1 MERWAGCLKIVFEVS
16 SDKGGRNMLTEVA
29 DGIHKLVIKFPTGMG
44 EVNCYLIEGKNG
56 YTVIDTGTDSKEAKD
71 GWKEALSSGITIE
84 KVVLTHTHQD
94 HIGLAKWFQQEVG
107 IPVIVSNLGYE
118 EMKKNR
124 VSHGRDRLNSLI
136 IKHGG
141 VALPNKINEDN
152 YIYNFEPNGFF
163 ENHQQIPLGEEL
175 YEAIWTPGHAR
186 DHFCF
191 YNENKK
197 IMIMGDHV
205 LNRISPVIGLWSGEE
220 GNPLQD
226 YFLSLA
232 ELEKY
237 QADIILPG
245 HGDLIPDLH
254 ARINELSA
262 KHEYRLQ
269 QVLQSLTVEGKTAN
283 QICYEV
289 YGTVNIIFNLSSFMA
304 TLTRLLYLESI
315 GKVER
320 LELDGIVSF
329 KRKVI

>member
-1 MERWAGCLKIVFEVS
+1 
-16 SDKGGRNMLTEVA
+16 MLTEVA
-29 DGIHKLVIKFPTGMG
+29 EGIHKLVINFPTGMG
-44 EVNCYLIEGKNG
+44 AVNCYLIEGKNG

-71 GWKEALSSGITIE
+71 GWKEVLSSGIIIE

-107 IPVIVSNLGYE
+107 VPVIVSYLGYV

-124 VSHGRDRLNSLI
+124 VSHRRDRTNSLI
-136 IKHGG
+136 IRHGG

-152 YIYNFEPNGFF
+152 SIYDFEPDGFF
-163 ENHQQIPLGEEL
+163 NNHQHIQLGEEL
-175 YEAIWTPGHAR
+175 YEAIWTPGHAP

-191 YNENKK
+191 YNKNKK
-197 IMIMGDHV
+197 IMIIGDHV
-205 LNRISPVIGLWSGEE
+205 LNSISPVIGLWSGEE

-226 YFLSLA
+226 YLLSLKVV
-232 ELEKY
+232 EKY
-237 QADIILPG
+237 PADITLPG
-245 HGDLIPDLH
+245 HGDLIYDLP
-254 ARINELSA
+254 ARIHEMTA
-262 KHEYRLQ
+262 KHRHRLQ
-269 QVLQSLTVEGKTAN
+269 QVLQSVSMEGKTAN

-289 YGTVNIIFNLSSFMA
+289 YDTANIILNLSSFMA

-329 KRKVI
+329 KRKVSLEF

>member
-1 MERWAGCLKIVFEVS
+1 
-16 SDKGGRNMLTEVA
+16 MLTEVV

-71 GWKEALSSGITIE
+71 GWREVLSSGILIE

-94 HIGLAKWFQQEVG
+94 HIGLGKWFQQEVG
-107 IPVIVSNLGYE
+107 VPVIVSYLGYE

-124 VSHGRDRLNSLI
+124 VSFSRDRLNKLI

-141 VALPNKINEDN
+141 LALPNKIEEDHS
-152 YIYNFEPNGFF
+152 IYDFEPDGFF
-163 ENHQQIPLGEEL
+163 KNHQHIQLGEEL
-175 YEAIWTPGHAR
+175 YKAIWTPGHAP

-197 IMIMGDHV
+197 IMIIGDHV
-205 LNRISPVIGLWSGEE
+205 LDRISPVIGLWSGEE
-220 GNPLQD
+220 GNLLQD
-226 YFLSLA
+226 YLLSLK
-232 ELEKY
+232 EVEKY
-237 QADIILPG
+237 PADIILPG
-245 HGDLIPDLH
+245 HGDLIYDLPTKIH
-254 ARINELSA
+254 ELNA
-262 KHEYRLQ
+262 KHEHRLQ

-283 QICYEV
+283 QICNEV
-289 YGTVNIIFNLSSFMA
+289 YGTVNIILSLSSFMA

-320 LELDGIVSF
+320 MELDGIVSF
-329 KRKVI
+329 KRKVV